1 MTKMPTKSTKS
12 AKPAKAT
19 TPKSPAAPPTGEQL
33 MRDLQKTLGK
43 QTFANIAEVNAFMQ
57 NLMGQGGQVLGGQP
71 LGEPGGPESLK
82 DEAQD
87 LAFEAMEAATAAKAR
102 SLAKKALAK
111 DPDCVDALVVLAGIE
126 ADSPQKMIGAL
137 QEAVAAGER
146 SLGAKF
152 IKENKGHFWLILE
165 TRPYMRALEHLAGVY
180 RAEGL
185 NKAAI
190 AIYEKMLALN
200 PNDNQGV
207 RDPLL
212 GLYLALGGTN
222 DAGKLLEAYKDDS
235 MANSAWGRV
244 LERFLSHDLPG
255 AAAALKIARKQNR
268 FVELFLSG
276 QKKLPRQMPGGYSP
290 GSEEEA
296 ILCLDNLALA
306 WGNFKSAS
314 FWVMEQ
320 LAKEAV
326 AKKSPAAKL
335 KIVPPKPGKKR
346 NDQ

>member
-1 MTKMPTKSTKS
+1 MTKTPAKSTKAS
-12 AKPAKAT
+12 RTAKPAKAIK
-19 TPKSPAAPPTGEQL
+19 PPAAPPTGEQL
-33 MRDLQKTLGK
+33 MRDMQKALGK
-43 QTFANIAEVNAFMQ
+43 HTFANMAEVNAFMQ
-57 NLMGQGGQVLGGQP
+57 NLMGAGGQVLGA
-71 LGEPGGPESLK
+71 LGGPESLK

-111 DPDCVDALVVLAGIE
+111 DPDCVDALVLLAGLD
-126 ADSPQKMIGAL
+126 ADSAKASIEGLQK
-137 QEAVAAGER
+137 AVEAGER

-152 IKENKGHFWLILE
+152 FKANKGHFWLILE
-165 TRPYMRALEHLAGVY
+165 TRPYMRALEHLAGAY
-180 RAEGL
+180 RAEGF

-190 AIYEKMLALN
+190 EIYEKMLALN

-212 GLYLALGGTN
+212 GLYLALGST
-222 DAGKLLEAYKDDS
+222 DEASKLLEAYKDDS
-235 MANSAWGRV
+235 MANFAWGRV
-244 LERFLSHDLPG
+244 LERFLCHDLPG
-255 AAAALKIARKQNR
+255 AAAALTIARKQNR

-276 QKKLPRQMPGGYSP
+276 QRKFPKSMPGMYSP

-306 WGNFKSAS
+306 WGNFKPAS
-314 FWVMEQ
+314 FWLMEQ
-320 LAKEAV
+320 LMKEA
-326 AKKSPAAKL
+326 APKKSPAAKL
-335 KIVPPKPGKKR
+335 KIVPAKPGKKR

>member
-1 MTKMPTKSTKS
+1 MTKTSAKSTKAAKA
-12 AKPAKAT
+12 AKPAKAN
-19 TPKSPAAPPTGEQL
+19 KKPAAQPNGEQL
-33 MRDLQKTLGK
+33 MGDLQKTLGK

-57 NLMGQGGQVLGGQP
+57 NLMGPGGQALSD
-71 LGEPGGPESLK
+71 PGGPESLK
-82 DEAQD
+82 DQAQD
-87 LAFEAMEAATAAKAR
+87 LAFEAMEAATAAKAS

-126 ADSPQKMIGAL
+126 ADSAKAAIEGLQK
-137 QEAVAAGER
+137 AVEAGER

-152 IKENKGHFWLILE
+152 IKKNKGHFWLILE

-180 RAEGL
+180 SAEGFI
-185 NKAAI
+185 KAAI
-190 AIYEKMLALN
+190 EIYEKMLMLN
-200 PNDNQGV
+200 PGDNQGV

-212 GLYLALGGTN
+212 GLHLALGGA
-222 DAGKLLEAYKDDS
+222 DEAGKLLEAYDGDS
-235 MANSAWGRV
+235 MANFAWGRV

-255 AAAALKIARKQNR
+255 ASAALKIARTQNR

-276 QKKLPRQMPGGYSP
+276 QKKLPSQMPGSYSP

-306 WGNFKSAS
+306 WGNFKPAS
-314 FWVMEQ
+314 LWLMEQ
-320 LAKEAV
+320 LMKEA
-326 AKKSPAAKL
+326 APMKSPAGKL
-335 KIVPPKPGKKR
+335 KIVPSKPGKKR